1 MINADRM
8 LPDEEVVTC
17 IEQAMIR
24 YGSQFWPQVRPAL
37 LAGEARMLWNER
49 GVWFVEVPPANPRVL
64 SCLVVGREPA
74 NNDEPQVMS
83 LAKAMELHSEV
94 EAYAIAL
101 GLKGMIIH
109 VLFPW
114 SQNLPTSLTMGIA

>member
-1 MINADRM
+1 MAR
-8 LPDEEVVTC
+8 E
-17 IEQAMIR
+17 
-24 YGSQFWPQVRPAL
+24 GSQLWPQVRPQL
-37 LAGEARMLWNER
+37 LAGSARMLWNEH
-49 GVWFVEVPPANPRVL
+49 GIWFAEVPPANPRVL

-74 NNDEPQVMS
+74 NSGESQAMS

-94 EAYAIAL
+94 EACAIAL

-114 SQNLPTSLTMGIA
+114 SQNLPISLTMGVA